1 MKIMLQPMKV
11 TLTKRQKYELKN
23 QHYKTC
29 SSRERD
35 RIKTL
40 LLVSESFCLASMIS
54 QAMHIRETTVLR
66 NLHYY
71 E

>member
-1 MKIMLQPMKV
+1 MKIMQQPMKV
-11 TLTKRQKYELKN
+11 TLTKRQKYEFKN
-23 QHYKTC
+23 QHDKTR
-29 SSRERD
+29 SDREGD

-40 LLVSESFCLASMIS
+40 LLVSESFCASMIL
-54 QAMHIRETTVLR
+54 QAMRIHETTVLR